1 MVSPSLFRISL
12 NHNPKPAE
20 VLPSLSVNGMIQ
32 ASFAPY
38 GSPMTIQ
45 SFCSVQSR
53 EAAEALAGTADRVDV
68 WLMLEYRGVWRP
80 KVATDHDL
88 DAATRTWL
96 DALLAEYRVNGLA
109 ARLQMIKQR
118 SSGELR
124 LFTIQNNVTKVRSAP
139 DYGSLITASDQAAE
153 GVNYFVCTHGQRDLC
168 CAEFGLPVYRALRE
182 RVQDRVWQTSHLGG
196 HRFAANVLV
205 APNATLYGRVTP
217 QDLDALLLATENGLL
232 HRPLARG
239 RTCYAPEVQAAEILS
254 GLDTSLESVER
265 LGEQQ
270 WRVRFVTGTVGVVA
284 RGIIS
289 MASCGDERGK
299 PSLEYVLT
307 QVPNG

>member
-1 MVSPSLFRISL
+1 
-12 NHNPKPAE
+12 
-20 VLPSLSVNGMIQ
+20 MIRTCLDRH
-32 ASFAPY
+32 
-38 GSPMTIQ
+38 GSPMTTQ
-45 SFCSVQSR
+45 PFCSVRSR
-53 EAAEALAGTADRVDV
+53 EATEALAGTADRVDV

-88 DAATRTWL
+88 DASTRTWL
-96 DALLAEYRVNGLA
+96 DTLQAEYRGKGLA
-109 ARLQMIKQR
+109 SRLQMIKQR

-124 LFTIQNNVTKVRSAP
+124 LFTIQDGVTKVRSAP
-139 DYGSLITASDQAAE
+139 DYASLITVLDQVAKE
-153 GVNYFVCTHGQRDLC
+153 VNYFVCTHGQRDLC
-168 CAEFGLPVYRALRE
+168 CAEFGMPVYRALRE
-182 RVQDRVWQTSHLGG
+182 RIQDRVWQTSHLGG

-217 QDLDALLLATENGLL
+217 QDVDALLAATEKGLL
-232 HRPLARG
+232 YRPLARG

-254 GLDTSLESVER
+254 GLDSSLESVER

-270 WRVRFVTGTVGVVA
+270 WRVRFVTGAVGVVA

-299 PSLEYVLT
+299 PALEFTLS
-307 QVPNG
+307 